1 MDAVKTGCLIAERR
15 KQLNMTQKELA
26 QKLHVSAQ
34 AVSKWERG
42 LSFPD
47 VSLLEPLAQQLDLTV
62 SEVLSGSWDVTP
74 QEELI
79 RDSLRLSISQLGTK
93 AQTWRKFFLLAAVL
107 LLVLSAWLGHSYVK
121 NHTKLLPQRETI
133 ISYRESTPSEQLAA
147 NVAGGVGNDIA
158 FYDITY
164 ADDITGAQLQL
175 ELWTDEGLMK
185 TWQLAKV
192 FLGGL
197 EGLEWHRQETIALS
211 LDVQFNP
218 ELFLYGATM
227 YGGYWLNTLEDV
239 PYLSAGYGMN
249 FLKETTVVSRDYG
262 AVLACYYLDT
272 TGQGL
277 WYAAPCLGAV
287 EEPTA
292 EQDQAMLLLRLFY
305 EYE

>member
-62 SEVLSGSWDVTP
+62 SEVLSGKQDAVP

-79 RDSLRLSISQLGTK
+79 RDSLRLSISQSVVK
-93 AQTWRKFFLLAAVL
+93 IKTWQKLFLLCAAL
-107 LLVLSAWLGHSYVK
+107 LLVLLSWLGHSYVK

-147 NVAGGVGNDIA
+147 NVAGGVGSDIA

-185 TWQLAKV
+185 TWQLARV

-197 EGLEWHRQETIALS
+197 GDLGWYRQETIALS

-227 YGGYWLNTLEDV
+227 YGGYGLNTLDDV

-249 FLKETTVVSRDYG
+249 FLEETTVVSREYG

-287 EEPTA
+287 EKPTV
-292 EQDQAMLLLRLFY
+292 EQGQAMLLLRLLC

>member
-47 VSLLEPLAQQLDLTV
+47 IALLEPLAQQLDLTV
-62 SEVLSGSWDVTP
+62 SEVLTGSRDVAP

-79 RDSLRLSISQLGTK
+79 RDSLRLSISQSVAKIK
-93 AQTWRKFFLLAAVL
+93 AWQKLFLLCAAL
-107 LLVLSAWLGHSYVK
+107 LLVLLSWLGHSYVK

-158 FYDITY
+158 LYDITY

-185 TWQLAKV
+185 TWQLARV

-227 YGGYWLNTLEDV
+227 YGGYWLNTLDDV

-249 FLKETTVVSRDYG
+249 FLEETTVVSRDYG

-287 EEPTA
+287 ENPTV
-292 EQDQAMLLLRLFY
+292 EQGQAMLLLRLLY

>member
-62 SEVLSGSWDVTP
+62 SEVLSGSRDVTP

-121 NHTKLLPQRETI
+121 NHAKLLPQRETI

-147 NVAGGVGNDIA
+147 NVAGGVGKSIG

-164 ADDITGAQLQL
+164 ADDVTGAHLQL
-175 ELWTDEGLMK
+175 ELWTDEGLRK
-185 TWQLAKV
+185 TWPLARAFDV
-192 FLGGL
+192 SSSNWPRQGL
-197 EGLEWHRQETIALS
+197 ITLS

-218 ELFLYGATM
+218 ELFLYGAAM
-227 YGGYWLNTLEDV
+227 HGGYWNGALDDV

-249 FLKETTVVSRDYG
+249 FLEETTVVSRDYG

-287 EEPTA
+287 EKPTV
-292 EQDQAMLLLRLFY
+292 EQGQAMLLLRLLY

>member
-1 MDAVKTGCLIAERR
+1 MDAIKTGCLIAERR

-47 VSLLEPLAQQLDLTV
+47 IALLEPLAQQLDLTV
-62 SEVLSGSWDVTP
+62 SEVLTGSRDVAP

-79 RDSLRLSISQLGTK
+79 RDSLRLSISQSVAK
-93 AQTWRKFFLLAAVL
+93 IKTWQKLFLLCAAL
-107 LLVLSAWLGHSYVK
+107 LLVLLSWLGHSYVK

-164 ADDITGAQLQL
+164 ADDITGAHLQL

-185 TWQLAKV
+185 TWQLARV

-218 ELFLYGATM
+218 ELFLYGVTM
-227 YGGYWLNTLEDV
+227 YGGYWLNTLDDV

-249 FLKETTVVSRDYG
+249 FLEETTVVSRDYG

-287 EEPTA
+287 EKPTV
-292 EQDQAMLLLRLFY
+292 EQDQAMLLLRLLY

>member
-62 SEVLSGSWDVTP
+62 SEVLTGSRDVAP

-79 RDSLRLSISQLGTK
+79 RDSLRLSISQSVAK
-93 AQTWRKFFLLAAVL
+93 IKTWQKLFLLCAAL
-107 LLVLSAWLGHSYVK
+107 LLVLLSWLGHSYVK

-164 ADDITGAQLQL
+164 ADDITGAHLQL

-185 TWQLAKV
+185 TWQLARV

-218 ELFLYGATM
+218 ELFLYGTTM
-227 YGGYWLNTLEDV
+227 YGGYWLNTLDDV

-249 FLKETTVVSRDYG
+249 FLEETTVVSRDYG

-287 EEPTA
+287 EKPTV
-292 EQDQAMLLLRLFY
+292 EQGQAMLLLRLFY

>member
-62 SEVLSGSWDVTP
+62 SEVLSGRRDVTP

-79 RDSLRLSISQLGTK
+79 RASLRLSISQSVAK
-93 AQTWRKFFLLAAVL
+93 IKTWQKLFLLCAAL
-107 LLVLSAWLGHSYVK
+107 LLVLLSWLGHSYAK
-121 NHTKLLPQRETI
+121 DHTKLLPQRETI

-147 NVAGGVGNDIA
+147 NVAGGVGKSIG

-164 ADDITGAQLQL
+164 ADDVTGAHLQL
-175 ELWTDEGLMK
+175 ELWTDEGLRK
-185 TWQLAKV
+185 TWPLARAFDV
-192 FLGGL
+192 SSSNWPRQGL
-197 EGLEWHRQETIALS
+197 ITLS

-218 ELFLYGATM
+218 ELFLYGAAM
-227 YGGYWLNTLEDV
+227 HGGYWNGALDDV

-249 FLKETTVVSRDYG
+249 FLEETTVVSRDYG

-277 WYAAPCLGAV
+277 WYAAPFLGAV
-287 EEPTA
+287 EKPTV
-292 EQDQAMLLLRLFY
+292 EQDQAMLLLRLLY